1 MIFPWLFPWLFP
13 CRQKCVESLS
23 FVTGPIIKNPKVSLC
38 DDAEH
43 LAQRSAGVGR
53 SIQSYREVSVLD
65 APPPKKGDEKTWV
78 GEMGEWGPSDAE
90 LGVQNRNPS
99 KKAEERWIW
108 LVEQER
114 CSTRLSFPC
123 SRSKIIPTYR
133 FVVFL
138 GTGTWARDFRGLRLR
153 WAFGETLRSFCAIS
167 TC

>member
-65 APPPKKGDEKTWV
+65 APPQKRGMKKPELVKWVNEAPVMLNWGFKIGIPVRKQKRDE
-78 GEMGEWGPSDAE
+78 SD
-90 LGVQNRNPS
+90 
-99 KKAEERWIW
+99 W
-108 LVEQER
+108 
-114 CSTRLSFPC
+114 
-123 SRSKIIPTYR
+123 
-133 FVVFL
+133 
-138 GTGTWARDFRGLRLR
+138 
-153 WAFGETLRSFCAIS
+153 
-167 TC
+167 

>member
-1 MIFPWLFPWLFP
+1 MIFPLLFRVFFP
-13 CRQKCVESLS
+13 KEKFPVNKNLLSHLASSL
-23 FVTGPIIKNPKVSLC
+23 TIIKNPKVSLC

-65 APPPKKGDEKTWV
+65 APPKKSGDEKTWV
-78 GEMGEWGPSDAE
+78 GEMDEWGP
-90 LGVQNRNPS
+90 
-99 KKAEERWIW
+99 IW
-108 LVEQER
+108 MVEQER

-123 SRSKIIPTYR
+123 STRTIIPTCI

-167 TC
+167 TCQPWRKATCCSLY

>member
-1 MIFPWLFPWLFP
+1 MIFPWLFRVFFP
-13 CRQKCVESLS
+13 KEKFPVNKNLLSHLASSL
-23 FVTGPIIKNPKVSLC
+23 TIIKNPKVSLC

-65 APPPKKGDEKTWV
+65 DPQKNQGMKKPELVKWV
-78 GEMGEWGPSDAE
+78 DGAM
-90 LGVQNRNPS
+90 
-99 KKAEERWIW
+99 W

-123 SRSKIIPTYR
+123 SRRKIIPTYI

-167 TC
+167 TCQPWRKATCCSLY